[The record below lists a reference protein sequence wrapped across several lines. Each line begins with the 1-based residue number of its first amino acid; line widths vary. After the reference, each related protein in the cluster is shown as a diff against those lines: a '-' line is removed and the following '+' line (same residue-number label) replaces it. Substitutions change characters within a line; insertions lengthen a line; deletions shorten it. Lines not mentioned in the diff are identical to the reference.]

1 MTLLAFNLAMIR
13 RRKQK
18 GFTLLELLTVTAIIG
33 TLASIA
39 VPAYQQYSLRA
50 RFSEALL
57 ATTPWKN
64 AMELAAFR
72 GLVTNTSQFQSGT
85 NGIPPWQWPGFGGG
99 SDNLFIGVFS
109 GQIFVFW
116 WFDGSDLAGHTYT
129 LRAMNT
135 DAPIE
140 WVEGG
145 SCQWAG
151 YC

>member
-1 MTLLAFNLAMIR
+1 MRKT
-13 RRKQK
+13 RKQW
-18 GFTLLELLTVTAIIG
+18 GFTLLELLTVTAVIG

-72 GLVTNTSQFQSGT
+72 GLVSNPSQFQSGT
-85 NGIPPWQWPGFGGG
+85 NGIPQHQWPGFGG
-99 SDNLFIGVFS
+99 STDNYFVGVFS
-109 GQIFVFW
+109 GQIFVLW
-116 WFDGSDLAGHTYT
+116 WFDGSLLAGHSYT
-129 LRAMNT
+129 LRAM
-135 DAPIE
+135 DADPPIE